1 MAKDTLEFVRLA
13 SPDEV
18 AEYLESLA
26 LGLKRGELSLKSGHR
41 ALYLVPAA
49 ELKLDLRVKHR
60 DRKGKMVL
68 KIGWK
73 RSTAPGTAD
82 LQIGVTPPPR
92 RPSLP
97 SPRSRPGAAA

>member
-1 MAKDTLEFVRLA
+1 MAKNTVEFERLA

-26 LGLKRGELSLKSGHR
+26 LGLKRGELSLESGHR
-41 ALYLVPAA
+41 ALHLVPAA
-49 ELKLDLRVKHR
+49 ELKLDLRVKHQ

-68 KIGWK
+68 KFGWK
-73 RSTAPGTAD
+73 RSAGTGTAD

-92 RPSLP
+92 RPSLS
-97 SPRSRPGAAA
+97 SPRSRPGAGG